1 MTLNDFERRTVP
13 SDLHDL
19 AARARA
25 ALGRFTTYP
34 GTALRLEFGG
44 GGSAFVAASIETV
57 DADGTG
63 REVCVQKAARFD
75 LAELQDDVDDRLGAL
90 ARDALIQLFTHE
102 VDEWLRRDGAR
113 CRSPHPDPTRRL
125 QLHFP
130 EVSAE
135 QVARDTAKR
144 NKNAELQKKAEAI
157 GDEWLRAHGVEV
169 ETKQP
174 TPQTNDAAKRI
185 LRAALTGASM
195 DELRRLPEL
204 QLRSFFSLL
213 ARRLEE
219 PGAPTPEEVQGLLEL
234 VTDHLWHPAR

>member
-1 MTLNDFERRTVP
+1 MTLNDCERRTVP

-63 REVCVQKAARFD
+63 RQVCVQKAARFD
-75 LAELQDDVDDRLGAL
+75 LAELQGDVDARLGAL

-113 CRSPHPDPTRRL
+113 CRRPHPDPARRL
-125 QLHFP
+125 QLHLP

-135 QVARDTAKR
+135 QP
-144 NKNAELQKKAEAI
+144 
-157 GDEWLRAHGVEV
+157 GDPDQLRAHGVEV

-174 TPQTNDAAKRI
+174 TPQPNDAAERI

-195 DELRRLPEL
+195 GELRQMPEL
-204 QLRSFFSLL
+204 QRRSFFSLL
-213 ARRLEE
+213 ARRLEK